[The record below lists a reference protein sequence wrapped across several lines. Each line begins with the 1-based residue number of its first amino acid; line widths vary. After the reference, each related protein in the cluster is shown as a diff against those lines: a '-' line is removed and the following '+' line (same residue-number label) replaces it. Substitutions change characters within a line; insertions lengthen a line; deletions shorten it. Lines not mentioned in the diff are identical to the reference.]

1 MRMPAAFDVP
11 AAAREETCRAGL
23 NASACSAAAG
33 QGMANM
39 DIGPG
44 TWGSLGDMTTLGQR
58 GNSLLTDLDPA
69 RVCAHLSCCH
79 CISLPEHC
87 WAAPY
92 SRIGRGKTQAWMLA
106 ECSL

>member
-1 MRMPAAFDVP
+1 
-11 AAAREETCRAGL
+11 
-23 NASACSAAAG
+23 
-33 QGMANM
+33 M

-69 RVCAHLSCCH
+69 RVRAHLSHCH
-79 CISLPEHC
+79 CISLPGHC

-92 SRIGRGKTQAWMLA
+92 SRIRRGNTQAWMLA
-106 ECSL
+106 ECSSYRRAARQRKAGRCQLGVTVTCP